1 MAEIVGSVSKNSSY
15 YKYYID
21 VSETNIDTAN
31 NTSVVTATLKIYTNY
46 SSTLAVRYAS
56 ATHTITIDGT
66 DYTITTGEYTLGS
79 YKTVTLGSASKTVTH
94 NTDGSKTVSISA
106 TSSDLAQGNG
116 WGPYSGSASGQVT
129 LTNIPRASSVT
140 CADGNIGSSTTININ
155 RASSNFMHTI
165 KYSFGTLSGTII
177 TKTSETSIG
186 WTIPTSFYAQI
197 PNSTNG
203 KGTITCETYNGD
215 TLIGTKTCTF
225 NAFVINSNPSITATV
240 EDVNEK
246 TISLTGD
253 SNKLV
258 KYFSNAKVEITA
270 TAKNSATISS
280 QKVVC
285 GDGKTSTSATSTI
298 EAVESGKFTVSCVDS
313 RGLPASEIIEKELVE
328 YIKLALTEVSL
339 ERESTTSNVVNA
351 VIKGNY
357 YNNSFGAIA
366 NTLELKWRYRL
377 SGGTWNEYNTITP
390 TIDGNTFSYS
400 ASLGEDYDYQN
411 EYEFEIVATDKLMPD
426 TITRTVRKGIPI
438 IDIGENDV
446 SVNGETKATQFT
458 GPLNGNASSSSRVA
472 DRGNVTAETGTTKP
486 ALSGISLQRA
496 YNNGYPS
503 TYGNV
508 LNLLGAGG
516 SQLFLGWEGNA
527 LRGRLYYRS
536 IRDNTNSWSSW
547 GHIATAVTL
556 YDNSSGTTGT
566 ITLSESVA
574 NFSYLE
580 IYIMTSHN
588 NDCFT
593 FKVASPNGKTTV
605 LNWQEIFTTSNA
617 SASNWYVMGRR
628 IQINGTSITTYNN
641 QYGLINISGD
651 YLETGNRGN
660 IVRVIGYR

>member
-46 SSTLAVRYAS
+46 SGTLAVRYAS

-66 DYTITTGEYTLGS
+66 NYTITTGEYTLGS

-94 NTDGSKTVSISA
+94 NTDGSKIVSVSA
-106 TSSDLAQGNG
+106 NSSDLAQGNG
-116 WGPYSGSASGQVT
+116 WGPYSGSASGTMT
-129 LTNIPRASSVT
+129 LTTIPRASSVT

-155 RASSNFMHTI
+155 RASSNFTHTL
-165 KYSFGTLSGTII
+165 KYSFGTLSGTIT

-246 TISLTGD
+246 TIALTGD

-258 KYFSNAKVEITA
+258 KYFSNAKVVITA

-298 EAVESGKFTVSCVDS
+298 EAVESGKITVSCVDS
-313 RGLPASEIIEKELVE
+313 RGLTASEIIEKELVE

-339 ERESTTSNVVNA
+339 ERESTTSNVVNV

-377 SGGTWNEYNTITP
+377 SGGTWSEYITITP

-400 ASLGEDYDYQN
+400 ASLGEEYDYQN
-411 EYEFEIVATDKLMPD
+411 EYEFEVVATDKLMPN

-446 SVNGETKATQFT
+446 NINGEIKVKNIGILNLIYPIGSIYMSINNTSPATLFGGTWEQ
-458 GPLNGNASSSSRVA
+458 LK
-472 DRGNVTAETGTTKP
+472 DRF
-486 ALSGISLQRA
+486 
-496 YNNGYPS
+496 
-503 TYGNV
+503 
-508 LNLLGAGG
+508 LLGAG
-516 SQLFLGWEGNA
+516 STYSN
-527 LRGRLYYRS
+527 
-536 IRDNTNSWSSW
+536 
-547 GHIATAVTL
+547 
-556 YDNSSGTTGT
+556 GTTGGEST
-566 ITLSESVA
+566 HTLTVDE
-574 NFSYLE
+574 
-580 IYIMTSHN
+580 MPSHN
-588 NDCFT
+588 HQL
-593 FKVASPNGKTTV
+593 AGKK
-605 LNWQEIFTTSNA
+605 
-617 SASNWYVMGRR
+617 
-628 IQINGTSITTYNN
+628 GTSGTPGFPTGSIAAYNDGIGEGWWVQPTELTGGGKAHN
-641 QYGLINISGD
+641 NMPP
-651 YLETGNRGN
+651 YLA
-660 IVRVIGYR
+660 VYMWKRVA